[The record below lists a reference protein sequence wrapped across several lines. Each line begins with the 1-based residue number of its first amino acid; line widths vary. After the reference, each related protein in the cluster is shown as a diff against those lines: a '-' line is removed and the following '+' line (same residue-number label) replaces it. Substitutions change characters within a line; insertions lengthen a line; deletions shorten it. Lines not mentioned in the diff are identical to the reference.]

1 MITHNS
7 TGGVVSAAVRLA
19 FADITETNI
28 PINQVFVSNF
38 EKVRRFMF
46 TSILRNILIAKII
59 IAPTPHDNIKTANYY
74 SFSLA
79 DRLK

>member
-28 PINQVFVSNF
+28 LINQVFVSNF
-38 EKVRRFMF
+38 QKVSFVFSSVLNVHTHREKK
-46 TSILRNILIAKII
+46 TKI
-59 IAPTPHDNIKTANYY
+59 
-74 SFSLA
+74 
-79 DRLK
+79 

>member
-28 PINQVFVSNF
+28 LVNQVFVSNF
-38 EKVRRFMF
+38 QKVRFVFSSVLIGHTHREKK
-46 TSILRNILIAKII
+46 LKYDCRNFACQQ
-59 IAPTPHDNIKTANYY
+59 NQ
-74 SFSLA
+74 SCS
-79 DRLK
+79 